1 MYLSTYIF
9 LICSMIICVCA
20 IYFFQI
26 INNEKDTPIR
36 GFINAI
42 LEIIKSILI
51 LFIGMLMA
59 NLI

>member
-1 MYLSTYIF
+1 MYLSTYLF
-9 LICSMIICVCA
+9 LICTIIICICL
-20 IYFFQI
+20 IYYFQI

-42 LEIIKSILI
+42 LEIIKFSLI
-51 LFIGMLMA
+51 FFIGMLVS